1 MKQVFSILTLI
12 LLFSSCGSDS
22 LEDVLEQ
29 NRQEIEAFITGNNLN
44 TTVTSS
50 GLHYIIEEEGNG
62 VHPTPAD
69 IVTFDFQGILTDGRI
84 FDTSLQGGSPAEIQL
99 NQIIVGLQEGI
110 QLLSVG
116 GRGLFILPSNIAFG
130 SAPPNGLPNDAVVVY
145 EVTLLDINGV
155 EMLRE
160 EIEEIQAYATSNGLN
175 LLSTDS
181 GLHYIITEEGD
192 GSMPNGASTVSVNYK
207 GSLLD
212 GTVFDETMEGL
223 PADLPL
229 SNVIDGWRESV
240 LLMSKGGKG
249 IFFLPSRIAY
259 GPASPSAEIPPFSI
273 LKFEIE
279 LLDF

>member
-1 MKQVFSILTLI
+1 MKQVFSILALI
-12 LLFSSCGSDS
+12 LLFSACGSDS
-22 LEDVLEQ
+22 LEDVLER
-29 NRQEIEAFITGNNLN
+29 NRQEIEAFITGNNLT

-50 GLHYIIEEEGNG
+50 GLHYIIQEEGNG

-69 IVTFDFQGILTDGRI
+69 VVTFDFQGILTDGTI
-84 FDTSLQGGSPAEIQL
+84 FDTSLQGGTPAETPL
-99 NQIIVGLQEGI
+99 SQIITGLQEGI

-130 SAPPNGLPNDAVVVY
+130 SAPPNGLPNDAVVVF
-145 EVTLLDINGV
+145 EITLLDINGV

-160 EIEEIQAYATSNGLN
+160 EIEDIQSYASSNGLN

-181 GLHYIITEEGD
+181 GLHYVITEVGD
-192 GSMPNGASTVSVNYK
+192 GNQPNSTSTVTVNYV

-212 GTVFDETMEGL
+212 GTVFDETTEGS

-229 SNVIDGWRESV
+229 SNVINGWRESV
-240 LLMSKGGKG
+240 LLLSKGGKG
-249 IFFLPSRIAY
+249 TFFLPSRIAY
-259 GPASPSAEIPPFSI
+259 GSASPSASIPPFSI

-279 LLDF
+279 LVDF